1 MRKGLMASALA
12 ASIDATKPSSENTS
26 VLSGGGLTKNIKELC
41 GAVQLSNQLPA
52 EKQLQFL
59 GLTDTAMAK
68 TRTRVSKQLCKEMR
82 KIAVGYGVSIAL
94 NANDQN
100 AEETSSICSLGVD
113 DEVFDR
119 VTQTTDEALDY
130 FNRALDNAQG
140 IEDAVAPLS
149 GGLGHADAKRIGLVS
164 ANSKYETSR
173 DGKST
178 ETETERESR
187 KPVALDIE
195 KPQLHFPDYPIDN
208 SATPFTPP
216 YSSERKRE
224 TEDKL
229 LQHGAITQNMLERAG
244 RTKKVSAD
252 ESLVVNYL
260 NDVYEDNQSAKQNNA
275 QPHPFDDEIN
285 RFLDRMKAVKFDP
298 IETKDFSK
306 VLRKKPFTFVKT
318 KDELK
323 EMAGRL
329 KIETELAIDL
339 ENHSVRS
346 FQGFVCLMQISTRDE
361 DFIVDTLALRGLI
374 HKYLYNIFTDGNIV
388 KVLHGADRD
397 VQWLERDFGIYVV
410 NLFDTGQAAR
420 LLHYPSASLIFLQTR
435 FIPQTPTMH
444 KRMKLAKRKFQLA
457 DWRERP
463 LSSVMLQYARD
474 DTQYLLHIYDCVRSE
489 LSRKSL
495 LEQAWVRSATIAK
508 KRHLKPVFQL
518 DMAQSLAAKH
528 GLGFNPTQMRLL
540 DRLCRWRD
548 ATARQEDESI
558 NFVAPLHILYGIVR
572 AEDKARTVEGFLSHC
587 FPKGFIPPVV
597 KSYAEPLVMLICD
610 TWDGGDDS
618 SYKRQAKVQKKRPLV
633 VQTPGTV
640 PKKQKSALLGSD
652 FEDSSDE
659 D

>member
-1 MRKGLMASALA
+1 MASAPA
-12 ASIDATKPSSENTS
+12 ASSDATKPSSKNTS
-26 VLSGGGLTKNIKELC
+26 VLSADGLTEIIKELC
-41 GAVQLSNQLPA
+41 GAAQLSNQLPA

-59 GLTDTAMAK
+59 GLTDTAIAK
-68 TRTRVSKQLCKEMR
+68 TRTRVSKQLCEEMR
-82 KIAVGYGVSIAL
+82 RIAVGYGISVAL
-94 NANDQN
+94 DAKGQN
-100 AEETSSICSLGVD
+100 AEEETSSICSLGVD

-149 GGLGHADAKRIGLVS
+149 GGLGHADAKRMGLVS
-164 ANSKYETSR
+164 VNSKCQTSK
-173 DGKST
+173 DEKST
-178 ETETERESR
+178 ENVIEHESR

-208 SATPFTPP
+208 STTPFIPP
-216 YSSERKRE
+216 YSSERKQQ
-224 TEDKL
+224 TGDNF
-229 LQHGAITQNMLERAG
+229 LQHDTITPNKLERAG
-244 RTKKVSAD
+244 KTKKVSAD

-285 RFLDRMKAVKFDP
+285 RSLDRMKAVEFDP
-298 IETKDFSK
+298 IETKNSVK
-306 VLRKKPFTFVKT
+306 VLRKRPFTFVKT
-318 KDELK
+318 EDELK

-329 KIETELAIDL
+329 KMVTELAIDL

-361 DFIVDTLALRGLI
+361 DFIVDTLVLRGLI
-374 HKYLYNIFTDGNIV
+374 HKHLYNIFTDGNIV

-397 VQWLERDFGIYVV
+397 VQWLERDFGIYIV

-420 LLHYPSASLIFLQTR
+420 LLQYASASLIFLQTR
-435 FIPQTPTMH
+435 FIPQTPTLH
-444 KRMKLAKRKFQLA
+444 KRMKLVKKKFQLA

-463 LSSVMLQYARD
+463 LSSGMLKYARD

-489 LSRKSL
+489 LSHKSL
-495 LEQAWVRSATIAK
+495 LEKAWVRSAIVAK

-518 DMAQSLAAKH
+518 DMAKSLAAKH

-558 NFVAPLHILYGIVR
+558 NYVAPLHVLYGIVR

-587 FPKGFIPPVV
+587 FPKGIIPPVV
-597 KSYAEPLVMLICD
+597 RSYAEQLVMLICD
-610 TWDGGDDS
+610 TLDGYNES
-618 SYKRQAKVQKKRPLV
+618 SCKKQAEVQKKRPLV
-633 VQTPGTV
+633 VQTPGAV
-640 PKKQKSALLGSD
+640 RKKQKSALLGSD

>member
-1 MRKGLMASALA
+1 MASAPA
-12 ASIDATKPSSENTS
+12 ASVDATNMSSKNTS
-26 VLSGGGLTKNIKELC
+26 VLSADGLTKIMKELC

-59 GLTDTAMAK
+59 GLTDTAIAK
-68 TRTRVSKQLCKEMR
+68 TRTRISKQLCKEMR
-82 KIAVGYGVSIAL
+82 KIAVGYGVSLAL
-94 NANDQN
+94 DANLQN
-100 AEETSSICSLGVD
+100 CDEETSSVCSLGVD

-164 ANSKYETSR
+164 ANSKCEINR
-173 DGKST
+173 DGKRT
-178 ETETERESR
+178 ETDTVQESR
-187 KPVALDIE
+187 KPIALDID
-195 KPQLHFPDYPIDN
+195 KPQLRFPDYPIDN
-208 SATPFTPP
+208 SATPFIPP
-216 YSSERKRE
+216 YSSERKRQ
-224 TEDKL
+224 TVDKFL
-229 LQHGAITQNMLERAG
+229 HHGAMTHNKLERAG
-244 RTKKVSAD
+244 KTKKVSAD

-260 NDVYEDNQSAKQNNA
+260 NDVYEDNQSAKQNNS

-285 RFLDRMKAVKFDP
+285 RSLDRMKAVKFDP
-298 IETKDFSK
+298 IETKDSSK

-318 KDELK
+318 EEELK
-323 EMAGRL
+323 EMACRL
-329 KIETELAIDL
+329 KVVTELAIDL

-361 DFIVDTLALRGLI
+361 DFIVDTLALRGVI
-374 HKYLYNIFTDGNIV
+374 HKYMYNIFTDGNIV

-420 LLHYPSASLIFLQTR
+420 LLQYPSASLIFLQTR
-435 FIPQTPTMH
+435 FIPQTPTAH
-444 KRMKLAKRKFQLA
+444 KRMKIAKKKFQLA

-474 DTQYLLHIYDCVRSE
+474 DTQYLLHIYDCLRSE

-495 LEQAWVRSATIAK
+495 LPQAWDRSATIAK
-508 KRHLKPVFQL
+508 KRHLKPEFQV
-518 DMAQSLAAKH
+518 DMAQNLAAKH

-558 NFVAPLHILYGIVR
+558 NYVAPLHVLYGIVR

-587 FPKGFIPPVV
+587 FPKGIIPPVV
-597 KSYAEPLVMLICD
+597 KSYAEQLVMLICD
-610 TWDGGDDS
+610 TLDGYDDN
-618 SYKRQAKVQKKRPLV
+618 SYKMQAKVPKKRPLA

-640 PKKQKSALLGSD
+640 RKKQKSALLGSD